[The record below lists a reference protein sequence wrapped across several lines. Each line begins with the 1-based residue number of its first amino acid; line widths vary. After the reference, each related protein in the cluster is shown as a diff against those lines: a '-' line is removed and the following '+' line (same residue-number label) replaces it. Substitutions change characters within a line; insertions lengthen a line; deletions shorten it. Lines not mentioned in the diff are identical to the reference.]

1 MEGDLNFPETF
12 LDFFHFNPLPPYGGR
27 HRWNIRNS
35 TRESISIHS
44 LRMEGD
50 PRFSDPAKFHVL
62 FQSTPSVWRETK
74 ELSGVQIFF
83 CYFNPL
89 PPYGGRPIPATARQ
103 NNQSFQSTPSVWR
116 ETQTVLVHLDLHGDF
131 NPLPP
136 YGGRQVFLVYG
147 SPLSGF
153 QSTPSVWR
161 ETFQMVGV
169 LRNGKFQS
177 TPSVWRETYNDSEE
191 PLSGAF
197 QSTPSVWR
205 ETCHR
210 CFKFCNLCNF
220 NPLPPYGGR
229 RSMPGVWVVCHYFN
243 PLPPYGGR
251 RGSPTAQHIR

>member
-1 MEGDLNFPETF
+1 MEGDGSTGRSHPENGISIHSLRMEGDSDLLYSLSGQTVYFNPLPPYGGRPSTTKPSVVILIFQSTPSVWRETRPCISYNWIFCISIHSLRMEGDLNFPETF

-116 ETQTVLVHLDLHGDF
+116 ETMIPLARFRDGVISIHSLRMEGDLF
-131 NPLPP
+131 PN
-136 YGGRQVFLVYG
+136 R
-147 SPLSGF
+147 
-153 QSTPSVWR
+153 SV
-161 ETFQMVGV
+161 V
-169 LRNGKFQS
+169 
-177 TPSVWRETYNDSEE
+177 
-191 PLSGAF
+191 
-197 QSTPSVWR
+197 
-205 ETCHR
+205 
-210 CFKFCNLCNF
+210 
-220 NPLPPYGGR
+220 
-229 RSMPGVWVVCHYFN
+229 
-243 PLPPYGGR
+243 
-251 RGSPTAQHIR
+251 